1 MEKLAIIGAAHG
13 QLPLCLKAKE
23 MGIETICFA
32 WDDGAVCKD
41 YVDKFYPISVLEK
54 EKILSICMQEQ
65 IDGVVSNASDLL
77 TEIVSYISENMGLI
91 GNPYDTV
98 CKMKNKYYIRE
109 LLKETNIVKPI
120 KFIKYN
126 TEASTTYPCVVKPIS
141 GSSKKGVY
149 YVSSKEEIDSVISKV
164 KAITD
169 NILIEEYIDGREISV
184 ETISFQ
190 NKHYVLQIT
199 DKDSAGAPHFVE
211 LGHHQPAD
219 LSQEL
224 SERIHKIIPQL
235 LDTVGFCNGA
245 THIELKIDNENNIYL
260 IEINPRGGGDEISSK
275 LVELSTG
282 YDYIKGMIN
291 VALGYFETPLI
302 LSHNYAGIY
311 YLCNQVK
318 ERFEFFKNAD
328 NQDWLIEKKIIDY
341 NLTVATGNYDRNG
354 YLIYKSNKKIEIL

>member
-1 MEKLAIIGAAHG
+1 MSKLAIIGAAHG

-32 WDDGAVCKD
+32 WDEGAICKD

-65 IDGVVSNASDLL
+65 IDGVVSNTSDLL
-77 TEIVSYISENMGLI
+77 VDVVSYISEKMGLI
-91 GNPYDTV
+91 GNPYDTI
-98 CKMKNKYYIRE
+98 CKIKNKYYVRD
-109 LLKETNIVKPI
+109 LLKETNIVTTI
-120 KFIKYN
+120 KFFKYN
-126 TEASTTYPCVVKPIS
+126 GEEPTAYPCVVKPIL

-149 YVSSKEEIDSVISKV
+149 YVDCKEEFDNVVSHIKQIS
-164 KAITD
+164 D
-169 NILIEEYIDGREISV
+169 DILIEEYIKGREISV

-199 DKDSAGAPHFVE
+199 DKDSAGEPHFVE
-211 LGHHQPAD
+211 LGHHQPAE

-224 SERIHKIIPQL
+224 QNRIYEIIPQL

-245 THIELKIDNENNIYL
+245 THIELKIDNDNNIYL
-260 IEINPRGGGDEISSK
+260 IEINPRGGGDEISSR

-291 VALGYFETPLI
+291 VALGNFETPLI

-328 NQDWLIEKKIIDY
+328 KQDWLIEKKIIDY
-341 NLTVATGNYDRNG
+341 NLKVATGNYDRNG
-354 YLIYKSNKKIEIL
+354 YLIYKSNKKIAIL